1 MIPEHIVDPDERANC
16 GALGGI
22 LSLIGDKWT
31 IVIVGTL
38 ASGPKRFNELKR
50 LSGGITQ
57 RMLTLSLR
65 RLEREGIV
73 ARTVFPTMPPRV
85 DYALTPHGQT
95 LTEPLKALADWAQRH
110 YESGGAEEKGG
121 AGNKNE

>member
-1 MIPEHIVDPDERANC
+1 MIPEHIVDPAERANC

-38 ASGPKRFNELKR
+38 SSGPKRFNELKR

-73 ARTVFPTMPPRV
+73 SRTVFPTVPPRV

-95 LTEPLKALADWAQRH
+95 LTEPLKALADWAKHH
-110 YESGGAEEKGG
+110 YESGAATASESIEN
-121 AGNKNE
+121 GNE